1 MSVKKKERELILFKQ
16 RNNNKN
22 DGKNKPNE
30 ISNSINNDR
39 IVRVIVIVMVMHG
52 NSNNDNDNNISNSNS
67 NNSKNYPDCRNP
79 PCTLRDRRKHNCC
92 DQSWLYK
99 WHCLIDTDCWNRRS
113 DEKVNNH
120 LRSRRSPGIDK
131 NQMNVIMSDPR

>member
-39 IVRVIVIVMVMHG
+39 IVIVIVMVMHG

-79 PCTLRDRRKHNCC
+79 PCTLGDRRKHNCC

>member
-1 MSVKKKERELILFKQ
+1 MLVITTTTIYPWQLTPSPSCPTLQAQVNEPTLFWQVALAWQLSSDLEHSFTSVSVKKKERELILFKQ

-79 PCTLRDRRKHNCC
+79 P
-92 DQSWLYK
+92 LYP
-99 WHCLIDTDCWNRRS
+99 WGQT
-113 DEKVNNH
+113 
-120 LRSRRSPGIDK
+120 
-131 NQMNVIMSDPR
+131 QT